1 MSRDRNPVQASVDRQ
16 PPTALSPLRQYAIV
30 TANYWAFTLTDG
42 ALRMLVVFHFHQLGY
57 STLEIAVLFLFYE
70 FFGILTNLYGGWL
83 GARFGL
89 RLTLWSGTLL
99 QVAALLL
106 LIPVADSWPKWWSVA
121 YVMVA
126 QALSGI
132 AKDLNKMSAKSAIK
146 TVVPETPENHRKGE
160 QQLFR
165 WVAILTGS
173 KNALKGVGFFLGGVL
188 LTTLG
193 FNLAV
198 GVMAA
203 GLLVAFCA
211 TLVLPADMGRM
222 KSKPA
227 FKALFSKSRG
237 INGLSLARFF
247 LFGARDV
254 WFVVALP
261 VFLEAALGW
270 RFWEVGAFM
279 GLWVIGYGLVQGS
292 APGLR
297 RAWGQSAPPGV
308 AAVEFWSAVLTSI
321 PALIALALAR
331 QVGHPGIAVVVG
343 LAVFGVVFA
352 MNSSI
357 HSYMILAY
365 TDAESVSLNVGFYYM
380 ANAAGRLV
388 GTLLSGGMFL
398 VGGLQAC
405 LWTSSLLVAA
415 ACLVS
420 TRLPAPP
427 RQIGGRT

>member
-1 MSRDRNPVQASVDRQ
+1 MGQERRPAMSEALTQSRQAL
-16 PPTALSPLRQYAIV
+16 TALQQYAIV

-42 ALRMLVVFHFHQLGY
+42 ALRMLVVFHFHALGY
-57 STLEIAVLFLFYE
+57 STLEIAFLFLFYE

-89 RLTLWSGTLL
+89 RLTLWSGTLM

-146 TVVPETPENHRKGE
+146 TVVQDTPEDHSRGE
-160 QQLFR
+160 NQLFR
-165 WVAILTGS
+165 WVALLTGS
-173 KNALKGVGFFLGGVL
+173 KNALKGVGFFLGGLL
-188 LTTLG
+188 LTTIG
-193 FNLAV
+193 FNAAV
-198 GVMAA
+198 AAMAA
-203 GLLVAFCA
+203 GLFLAFLL
-211 TLVLPADMGRM
+211 TLVLPAEMGRM
-222 KSKPA
+222 KEKPK
-227 FKALFSKSRG
+227 FTALFSKSRG
-237 INGLSLARFF
+237 INVLSLARFF

-261 VFLEAALGW
+261 VFLQAALGW
-270 RFWEVGAFM
+270 RFWEVGGFM
-279 GLWVIGYGLVQGS
+279 GLWVIGYGIVQGS
-292 APGLR
+292 APALR
-297 RAWGQSAPPGV
+297 RAWGQSSPPGV
-308 AAVEFWSAVLTSI
+308 AAVQFWSGVLTAI
-321 PALIALALAR
+321 PALIAIALWR
-331 QVGHPGIAVVVG
+331 QVAHPGVAVVVG
-343 LAVFGVVFA
+343 LAAFGVVFA

-388 GTLLSGGMFL
+388 GTLMSGAMFL
-398 VGGLQAC
+398 LGGLQAC

-415 ACLVS
+415 SWLVS
-420 TRLPAPP
+420 RQLPSPP
-427 RQIGGRT
+427 RALPQTG

>member
-1 MSRDRNPVQASVDRQ
+1 MK
-16 PPTALSPLRQYAIV
+16 LSPLQQYGVV

-57 STLEIAVLFLFYE
+57 STLEIAFLFLFYE
-70 FFGILTNLYGGWL
+70 FFGIVTNLDGGWL

-89 RLTLWSGTLL
+89 RLTLWAGTLM
-99 QVAALLL
+99 QIGALLL

-126 QALSGI
+126 QAISGI

-146 TVVPETPENHRKGE
+146 TVVAETPDDHSKGE
-160 QQLFR
+160 NQLFK

-188 LTTLG
+188 LTGIG
-193 FNLAV
+193 FNAAV
-198 GVMAA
+198 GAMAA
-203 GLLVAFCA
+203 GLFLAFLL
-211 TLVLPADMGRM
+211 TLVLPAEIGLM
-222 KSKPA
+222 KQKPA
-227 FKALFSKSRG
+227 FSALFSKSQG
-237 INGLSLARFF
+237 INVLSLARFF

-261 VFLEAALGW
+261 VFLQAALGW
-270 RFWEVGAFM
+270 KFWEVGGFM

-292 APGLR
+292 APALR

-308 AAVEFWSAVLTSI
+308 SAVEFWSAVLSAI
-321 PALIALALAR
+321 PALIAIALWR
-331 QVGHPGIAVVVG
+331 QVGQPGIAVVVG
-343 LAVFGVVFA
+343 LAAFGVVFA

-357 HSYMILAY
+357 HSYMVLAY

-388 GTLLSGGMFL
+388 GTVLSGALFL
-398 VGGLQAC
+398 IGGLQAC
-405 LWTSSLLVAA
+405 LWCSALLVALA
-415 ACLVS
+415 FATS
-420 TRLPAPP
+420 TQLPTPP
-427 RQIGGRT
+427 RQQLT

>member
-1 MSRDRNPVQASVDRQ
+1 MSSL
-16 PPTALSPLRQYAIV
+16 TALEQYQRV

-57 STLEIAVLFLFYE
+57 TSLEIAFLFLFYE

-89 RLTLWSGTLL
+89 RLTLWLGTWL
-99 QVAALLL
+99 QIGALLM
-106 LIPVADSWPKWWSVA
+106 LIPVAESWPKWWSVA
-121 YVMVA
+121 YVMAA

-146 TVVPETPENHRKGE
+146 TVVKGNDGD

-193 FNLAV
+193 FNASV

-203 GLLVAFCA
+203 GLMLAFLV
-211 TLVLPADMGRM
+211 TLGLPADMGQM
-222 KSKPA
+222 KRKPKVLSLLSK
-227 FKALFSKSRG
+227 REG
-237 INGLSLARFF
+237 INVLSLARLF

-261 VFLEAALGW
+261 VFLETALGW
-270 RFWEVGAFM
+270 RFWEVGSFM
-279 GLWVIGYGLVQGS
+279 GLWVIGYGIVQGS
-292 APGLR
+292 APALR
-297 RAWGQSAPPGV
+297 RSWGQTSSPGV
-308 AAVEFWSAVLTSI
+308 SAVQFWSALLTAI
-321 PALIALALAR
+321 PALIAIALWR
-331 QVGHPGIAVVVG
+331 QVADPG
-343 LAVFGVVFA
+343 LAIVAGLAAFGVVFA

-357 HSYMILAY
+357 HSYMVLAY
-365 TDAESVSLNVGFYYM
+365 SDSESVSLDVGFYYM
-380 ANAAGRLV
+380 ANAAGRLL
-388 GTLLSGGMFL
+388 GTLLSGAVFL
-398 VGGLQAC
+398 IGGLQAC
-405 LWTSSLLVAA
+405 LWCSSAMVALA
-415 ACLVS
+415 WLFS
-420 TRLPAPP
+420 LRLPPP
-427 RQIGGRT
+427 HAVQR